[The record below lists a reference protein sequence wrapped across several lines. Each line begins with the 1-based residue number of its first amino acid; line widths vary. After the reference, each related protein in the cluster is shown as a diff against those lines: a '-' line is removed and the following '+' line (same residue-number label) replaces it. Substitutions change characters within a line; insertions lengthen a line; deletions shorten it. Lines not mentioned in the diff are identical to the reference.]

1 MAGTG
6 RKFDSLRLNRPENE
20 RLILA
25 LLISLAVHLAGF
37 GGYEL
42 GKAAQWFPRRQPVAK
57 IKTQPA
63 QPVVQNSDPVEF
75 AFSEQPTPDAPQNAK
90 YYSDKNSRAAN
101 PDAAQD
107 TGRPKLNGKQTD
119 VPQTHDAPRTQIA
132 KAQPQP
138 ETPQT
143 KNEAQPSQP
152 MLQPGDWSQ
161 SKLRNLQERE
171 NNSEPRPRT
180 IKQALAEQSNL
191 SPGVQMEQEGG
202 VRRQSL
208 VSSLDAKATPFGKYD
223 ETFVK
228 AVTQHWYDLLDSQ
241 KFAQDR
247 SGKVTLRFHLNY
259 DGTISDMEVLENTVG
274 ELLSYVCQEAIVE
287 PAPYEQWPGD
297 MRRMV
302 GANFREITFTF
313 YYY

>member
-6 RKFDSLRLNRPENE
+6 KKFDSLRFNRFDNE

-25 LLISLAVHLAGF
+25 LLVSLAVHLAGF

-42 GKAAQWFPRRQPVAK
+42 GKAAQLFSRRQTAAK

-63 QPVVQNSDPVEF
+63 QLAVQNSEPVEF
-75 AFSEQPTPDAPQNAK
+75 AFSDQPSPDAPKNAK

-101 PDAAQD
+101 PDAMKDAD
-107 TGRPKLNGKQTD
+107 RPKLNGKQTD
-119 VPQTHDAPRTQIA
+119 VPQTHDAQRPQIA
-132 KAQPQP
+132 KSEPKP
-138 ETPQT
+138 ET
-143 KNEAQPSQP
+143 QPKP
-152 MLQPGDWSQ
+152 VLQPGDWSL
-161 SKLRNLQERE
+161 SKPNLQEQK
-171 NNSEPRPRT
+171 NDSEPRPRT
-180 IKQALAEQSNL
+180 IKEALAERPSL
-191 SPGVQMEQEGG
+191 SLGVQMQQDGS
-202 VRRQSL
+202 VRRQAL
-208 VSSLDAKATPFGKYD
+208 VSSLDAKETPFGKYD
-223 ETFVK
+223 AAFVQ

-241 KFAQDR
+241 KFAEDR

-274 ELLSYVCQEAIVE
+274 ELLSYVCQEAVVE
-287 PAPYEQWPGD
+287 PAPYEQWPDD